1 MPTPARI
8 VLLLIFAGLGVYLF
22 TRAMAGGGPIYYF
35 LSAVCIGIAIAALQR
50 GPGQKG
56 G

>member
-1 MPTPARI
+1 MPTPIRL
-8 VLLLIFAGLGVYLF
+8 VLSLIFAGVGVYLF

-35 LSAVCIGIAIAALQR
+35 LSAVGIGMAIAAFQR
-50 GPGQKG
+50 GPSKG